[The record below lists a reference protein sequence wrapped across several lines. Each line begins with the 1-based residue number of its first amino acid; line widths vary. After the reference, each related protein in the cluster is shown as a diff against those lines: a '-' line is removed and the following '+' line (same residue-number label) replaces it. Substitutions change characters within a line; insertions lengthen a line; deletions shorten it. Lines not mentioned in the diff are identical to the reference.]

1 MREKNIKRHAGQKSK
16 VPILRKQDIIQS
28 KIKNNKSKGEIK
40 KMAEKPKDAAQENI
54 GKLQM
59 LEQQVQTIAMQK
71 QQFQSQLF
79 EVENALKELKTSKTA
94 YKIVGN
100 IMILS
105 DKEKLEKDLKQKKEI
120 IDLRIANLDKEEKK
134 LKEKAK
140 KLQEDLLSTLK
151 KK

>member
-1 MREKNIKRHAGQKSK
+1 MTEA
-16 VPILRKQDIIQS
+16 
-28 KIKNNKSKGEIK
+28 
-40 KMAEKPKDAAQENI
+40 KDNAAQENI
-54 GKLQM
+54 GRLQM
-59 LEQQVQTIAMQK
+59 IEQQVQTMAMQK

-100 IMILS
+100 IMVLS

-120 IDLRIANLDKEEKK
+120 IDLRITNIDKEEKK

-140 KLQEDLLSTLK
+140 KLQEELLSKLK

>member
-1 MREKNIKRHAGQKSK
+1 MSEK
-16 VPILRKQDIIQS
+16 
-28 KIKNNKSKGEIK
+28 ET
-40 KMAEKPKDAAQENI
+40 QESI
-54 GKLQM
+54 GKLQAI
-59 LEQQVQTIAMQK
+59 EQQVQTMAMQK

-100 IMILS
+100 IMVLS
-105 DKEKLEKDLKQKKEI
+105 DKEKLEKDLQQKKEI
-120 IDLRIANLDKEEKK
+120 ADLRVANLDKEEKK

-140 KLQEDLLSTLK
+140 KLQEELLSALK

>member
-1 MREKNIKRHAGQKSK
+1 MLCMQQKNIQRHDGQKSEM
-16 VPILRKQDIIQS
+16 PILRKQDTIQI
-28 KIKNNKSKGEIK
+28 KIKNNKGKSK
-40 KMAEKPKDAAQENI
+40 MSDDNAQENI
-54 GKLQM
+54 GRLQM
-59 LEQQVQTIAMQK
+59 IEQQVQTMAMQK

-100 IMILS
+100 IMVLS

-120 IDLRIANLDKEEKK
+120 ADLRIANMDKEEKK

-140 KLQEDLLSTLK
+140 KLQEELLSALK

>member
-1 MREKNIKRHAGQKSK
+1 MTDKS
-16 VPILRKQDIIQS
+16 D
-28 KIKNNKSKGEIK
+28 ET
-40 KMAEKPKDAAQENI
+40 QENI
-54 GKLQM
+54 GKLQL
-59 LEQQVQTIAMQK
+59 LEQQVQTMAMQK

-100 IMILS
+100 IMVLS
-105 DKEKLEKDLKQKKEI
+105 DKDKLEKDLKQKKEI

-140 KLQEDLLSTLK
+140 KLQEELLSKLK

>member
-1 MREKNIKRHAGQKSK
+1 MSEK
-16 VPILRKQDIIQS
+16 
-28 KIKNNKSKGEIK
+28 ET
-40 KMAEKPKDAAQENI
+40 QESI
-54 GKLQM
+54 GRLQM
-59 LEQQVQTIAMQK
+59 IEQQVQTMAMQK

-100 IMILS
+100 IMVLS
-105 DKEKLEKDLKQKKEI
+105 DKEKLEQDLKQKKEI
-120 IDLRIANLDKEEKK
+120 ADLRIENLDKEEKK

-140 KLQEDLLSTLK
+140 KLQEELLSALK

>member
-1 MREKNIKRHAGQKSK
+1 MTDKSK
-16 VPILRKQDIIQS
+16 
-28 KIKNNKSKGEIK
+28 ET
-40 KMAEKPKDAAQENI
+40 QESI
-54 GKLQM
+54 GQLQ
-59 LEQQVQTIAMQK
+59 LIEQQVQTMAMQK
-71 QQFQSQLF
+71 QQFQTQLF

-100 IMILS
+100 IMVLS
-105 DKEKLEKDLKQKKEI
+105 EKEKLEKELKQKKEI

-140 KLQEDLLSTLK
+140 KLQEELLSALK

>member
-1 MREKNIKRHAGQKSK
+1 MSEK
-16 VPILRKQDIIQS
+16 DT
-28 KIKNNKSKGEIK
+28 
-40 KMAEKPKDAAQENI
+40 QESI

-59 LEQQVQTIAMQK
+59 IEQQVQTMAMQK

-100 IMILS
+100 IMVLS

-120 IDLRIANLDKEEKK
+120 ADLRIENLDKEEKK

-140 KLQEDLLSTLK
+140 KLQEELLSALK

>member
-1 MREKNIKRHAGQKSK
+1 MS
-16 VPILRKQDIIQS
+16 D
-28 KIKNNKSKGEIK
+28 
-40 KMAEKPKDAAQENI
+40 DAQESI
-54 GKLQM
+54 GRLQ
-59 LEQQVQTIAMQK
+59 LIEQQVQTMAMQK

-100 IMILS
+100 IMVLS

-140 KLQEDLLSTLK
+140 KLQEELLSKLK

>member
-1 MREKNIKRHAGQKSK
+1 
-16 VPILRKQDIIQS
+16 
-28 KIKNNKSKGEIK
+28 
-40 KMAEKPKDAAQENI
+40 MAEKTKEDTTQENI
-54 GKLQM
+54 GQLQM
-59 LEQQVQTIAMQK
+59 LEQQVQTMAMQK

-100 IMILS
+100 IMVLS
-105 DKEKLEKDLKQKKEI
+105 EKEKLEKDLKQKKEI

-140 KLQEDLLSTLK
+140 KLQEELLSKLK

>member
-1 MREKNIKRHAGQKSK
+1 M
-16 VPILRKQDIIQS
+16 PLLWKQDIIQI
-28 KIKNNKSKGEIK
+28 KIKSNKGNSK
-40 KMAEKPKDAAQENI
+40 MSEKETQESI
-54 GKLQM
+54 GKLQAI
-59 LEQQVQTIAMQK
+59 EQQVQTMAMQK

-100 IMILS
+100 IMVLS
-105 DKEKLEKDLKQKKEI
+105 DKEKLEKDLQQKKEI
-120 IDLRIANLDKEEKK
+120 ADLRVANLDKEEKK

-140 KLQEDLLSTLK
+140 KLQEELLSALK

>member
-1 MREKNIKRHAGQKSK
+1 
-16 VPILRKQDIIQS
+16 
-28 KIKNNKSKGEIK
+28 
-40 KMAEKPKDAAQENI
+40 MAEKPKDAAQENI

>member
-1 MREKNIKRHAGQKSK
+1 MTDKSK
-16 VPILRKQDIIQS
+16 
-28 KIKNNKSKGEIK
+28 ET
-40 KMAEKPKDAAQENI
+40 QESI
-54 GKLQM
+54 GQLQ
-59 LEQQVQTIAMQK
+59 LIEQQVQTMAMQK
-71 QQFQSQLF
+71 QQFQTQLF

-100 IMILS
+100 IMVLS
-105 DKEKLEKDLKQKKEI
+105 EKEKLEKELEQKKEI

-140 KLQEDLLSTLK
+140 KLQEELLSTLK